1 MVGLIILHVL
11 LLLLCVSTHP
21 LGNEAASSYLSEIPF
36 TRSAESIIALL
47 HEHNVSTVHAPG
59 SDQFQASVLL
69 ENGICFD
76 HCPSLVLRPRSVW
89 DVSTA
94 VAIARMY
101 SIPTSVRS
109 GHQLLHLCIYLI
121 LQHRLLCAL
130 NCRRPRIQLRID
142 QRWRHAYRCTL
153 LEEPHHRPRL
163 DANACR
169 SRTEVEGCHTCFEAR
184 LCNHHPWPM
193 VRQEC
198 LIVFSL

>member
-1 MVGLIILHVL
+1 MACAPCSRNLTSSEVRYVRTVKSRIDDVKSRTSKLLCRMVGLIILHVV

-21 LGNEAASSYLSEIPF
+21 HGNEAASSYLSEIPF
-36 TRSAESIIALL
+36 TRSAKSIIALL

-69 ENGICFD
+69 ENGMCFD

-109 GHQLLHLCIYLI
+109 GHQLLHLCIYL
-121 LQHRLLCAL
+121 LL
-130 NCRRPRIQLRID
+130 
-142 QRWRHAYRCTL
+142 
-153 LEEPHHRPRL
+153 
-163 DANACR
+163 
-169 SRTEVEGCHTCFEAR
+169 
-184 LCNHHPWPM
+184 
-193 VRQEC
+193 
-198 LIVFSL
+198 